1 LSPENL
7 DELIKKYSEA
17 LVEMGQT
24 YGGEVPLERAETAE
38 KEPKSENE
46 AVSDIATTDS
56 DDNEKPLSAPETA
69 TEAAEIELTGE
80 EDDPVNTEPAV
91 KAPSVNFE
99 EGEATSSAT
108 FFARVFTGEGA
119 YPVKEARVVVYRG
132 DNIYAFL
139 ETDAEGKTKTVRLP
153 AFEESNSLESDNE
166 NRSIDYFADIFAQ
179 GFDVQKGLL
188 ISAVGGSDIV
198 LNVLVVPE
206 KEGLS

>member
-1 LSPENL
+1 MSPENL
-7 DELIKKYSEA
+7 DELIKKYSEV

-24 YGGEVPLERAETAE
+24 YGGEVPLGASETAG
-38 KEPKSENE
+38 KELKSKNK
-46 AVSDIATTDS
+46 AVSNVVTTDS
-56 DDNEKPLSAPETA
+56 DDKENPLKAPETA
-69 TEAAEIELTGE
+69 TGSGEIVLTGD

-119 YPVKEARVVVYRG
+119 YPVKGAKVVVYRG

-179 GFDVQKGLL
+179 SFDSQKGLL
-188 ISAVGGSDIV
+188 VSAVGGSDIV